1 MKYVQFTVR
10 VSPSHYRLLSS
21 LAERRKMSRYKMLGH
36 VISKGLLAYDQ
47 GASAP
52 VELAEI
58 AGEIGELSTR
68 LAELDRVL
76 DRTLFTAC
84 AMPAIQL
91 SEQSAMTNKLLPKPW
106 LRSSGSGQLWRT
118 NHELS
123 G

>member
-58 AGEIGELSTR
+58 AGEIGELSAR

-84 AMPAIQL
+84 AAYSYARNSALGTKRDDKQIAAEAMAAFERQRAIV
-91 SEQSAMTNKLLPKPW
+91 EDQS
-106 LRSSGSGQLWRT
+106 
-118 NHELS
+118 
-123 G
+123 

>member
-76 DRTLFTAC
+76 DRTLFTTC
-84 AMPAIQL
+84 AAYSYARNSALGTKRDDKQIAAEALAAFERQRAIV
-91 SEQSAMTNKLLPKPW
+91 EDQS
-106 LRSSGSGQLWRT
+106 
-118 NHELS
+118 
-123 G
+123 

>member
-58 AGEIGELSTR
+58 AGEIGELSAR

-84 AMPAIQL
+84 AAYSYARNSALGTKRDDKQIAAEALAAFERQRAIV
-91 SEQSAMTNKLLPKPW
+91 EDQS
-106 LRSSGSGQLWRT
+106 
-118 NHELS
+118 
-123 G
+123 

>member
-21 LAERRKMSRYKMLGH
+21 LAEGRKISRYKMLSH

-52 VELAEI
+52 VKLAEI
-58 AGEIGELSTR
+58 ADEIGELSTQ
-68 LAELDRVL
+68 LAEIDRTL

-84 AMPAIQL
+84 AAYSYARNSALETKCDDKQISAEALAAFERQRAIV
-91 SEQSAMTNKLLPKPW
+91 EDQS
-106 LRSSGSGQLWRT
+106 
-118 NHELS
+118 
-123 G
+123 